1 MQYTP
6 SMIACWANQ
15 EIMSDK
21 VNLYASGL
29 VRALFPVFQSRGPR
43 RDRPPADC
51 SYPGLAWHTELGS
64 NAALLTL
71 PVTSG
76 SGKRFAAASRD
87 GPPLGSDGR
96 SWPSSL
102 PGPCLPPSTAPFLP
116 LPPGP
121 RPSLLPRPRAS
132 PSLLVLAP
140 PSFPAAFL
148 PLPPPFLFRVPPS
161 VHGPCLPLP
170 PLFLSRALFAV
181 LAPVRLSPP
190 RTCVREL
197 GR

>member
-1 MQYTP
+1 
-6 SMIACWANQ
+6 MIACWANQ

-51 SYPGLAWHTELGS
+51 SYPGLAWHMGTRS
-64 NAALLTL
+64 MALLTL

-121 RPSLLPRPRAS
+121 RPSLLPWPRAS
-132 PSLLVLAP
+132 PFLLVLAP
-140 PSFPAAFL
+140 PSFHCRVPSLPSAL
-148 PLPPPFLFRVPPS
+148 PVPCPTLRPRPLPPPPPALPVPRPIRRPRS
-161 VHGPCLPLP
+161 RP
-170 PLFLSRALFAV
+170 PVAFAH
-181 LAPVRLSPP
+181 LCS
-190 RTCVREL
+190 
-197 GR
+197 

>member
-15 EIMSDK
+15 EIMSGK

-102 PGPCLPPSTAPFLP
+102 PGPF
-116 LPPGP
+116 
-121 RPSLLPRPRAS
+121 
-132 PSLLVLAP
+132 
-140 PSFPAAFL
+140 
-148 PLPPPFLFRVPPS
+148 PPS
-161 VHGPCLPLP
+161 VHSPGNRISKLITAVYKVNRQDKTRHASRRLPV
-170 PLFLSRALFAV
+170 FTV
-181 LAPVRLSPP
+181 LIITRIP
-190 RTCVREL
+190 
-197 GR
+197 

>member
-1 MQYTP
+1 MQYNP

-15 EIMSDK
+15 EIMSGK

-51 SYPGLAWHTELGS
+51 SYPGLAWHMGTRS
-64 NAALLTL
+64 MAHLTL

-132 PSLLVLAP
+132 PSLRPSCSVSHP
-140 PSFPAAFL
+140 PSTALASPSL
-148 PLPPPFLFRVPPS
+148 RPSCPVLHPP
-161 VHGPCLPLP
+161 
-170 PLFLSRALFAV
+170 
-181 LAPVRLSPP
+181 LSPP
-190 RTCVREL
+190 SARCLRAPVSVS
-197 GR
+197 

>member
-1 MQYTP
+1 
-6 SMIACWANQ
+6 MIACWANQ
-15 EIMSDK
+15 EIMSGK

-51 SYPGLAWHTELGS
+51 SYPGLAWHMGTRS
-64 NAALLTL
+64 MALLTL

-96 SWPSSL
+96 SWPSIH
-102 PGPCLPPSTAPFLP
+102 PGPCLPPSTAPLLP

-121 RPSLLPRPRAS
+121 CPSLLPPPRSS
-132 PSLLVLAP
+132 PSFRPSCSVSHP
-140 PSFPAAFL
+140 PSTALASRSPRSSC
-148 PLPPPFLFRVPPS
+148 PVPYSPSSPPS
-161 VHGPCLPLP
+161 ACRL
-170 PLFLSRALFAV
+170 R
-181 LAPVRLSPP
+181 APVVVSWVGEP
-190 RTCVREL
+190 R
-197 GR
+197 

>member
-1 MQYTP
+1 MQYNP

-140 PSFPAAFL
+140 PSFHCRVPPPPSAL
-148 PLPPPFLFRVPPS
+148 PVPCPTLRPRPLPPAPPALPVPCPIRR
-161 VHGPCLPLP
+161 PRPRP
-170 PLFLSRALFAV
+170 PVAFAH
-181 LAPVRLSPP
+181 LCS
-190 RTCVREL
+190 
-197 GR
+197 

>member
-1 MQYTP
+1 
-6 SMIACWANQ
+6 MIACWANQ

-51 SYPGLAWHTELGS
+51 SYPGLAWHMGTRS
-64 NAALLTL
+64 MALLTL

-121 RPSLLPRPRAS
+121 CPSLLPCRFPPPPSALPVPCPTLRPR
-132 PSLLVLAP
+132 
-140 PSFPAAFL
+140 
-148 PLPPPFLFRVPPS
+148 PLPPPPSAHPVPCPIRRS
-161 VHGPCLPLP
+161 RPRP
-170 PLFLSRALFAV
+170 PVVSAHLC
-181 LAPVRLSPP
+181 P
-190 RTCVREL
+190 
-197 GR
+197 

>member
-1 MQYTP
+1 
-6 SMIACWANQ
+6 MIACWANQ
-15 EIMSDK
+15 EIMSGK

-76 SGKRFAAASRD
+76 SGKRDAAASRD

-96 SWPSSL
+96 SWPSVH

-116 LPPGP
+116 VPPGP

-132 PSLLVLAP
+132 PFLLVLAP
-140 PSFPAAFL
+140 PSFHCRVPPPPSALPAPCPTL
-148 PLPPPFLFRVPPS
+148 RPRPLPPPPPALPVPRPIRRPRS
-161 VHGPCLPLP
+161 RP
-170 PLFLSRALFAV
+170 PVAFAH
-181 LAPVRLSPP
+181 LCS
-190 RTCVREL
+190 
-197 GR
+197 